1 MKPITNFDVSFL
13 FCIELLVKSK
23 DLYICSANL
32 KKRIQWTYT
41 NPHGKY
47 LGSNANDKNN
57 HTNLLQMN

>member
-1 MKPITNFDVSFL
+1 MKPITNFDVSFYFVL
-13 FCIELLVKSK
+13 NCWSK
-23 DLYICSANL
+23 AKTCTFVRLS

-41 NPHGKY
+41 NQLGKY